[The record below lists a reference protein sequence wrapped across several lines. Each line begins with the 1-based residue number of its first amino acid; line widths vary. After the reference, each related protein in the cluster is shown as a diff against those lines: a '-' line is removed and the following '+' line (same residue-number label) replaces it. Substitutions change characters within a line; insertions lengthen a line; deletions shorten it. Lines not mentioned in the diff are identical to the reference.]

1 MLDGM
6 QWIVDNK
13 DEIGVKVCCM
23 SFGATP
29 TDNSDPLR
37 RGAEVLVRE
46 GITVV
51 VASGNEGINALKTPA
66 ISPLVLSVGA
76 IKNDDKVAEF
86 TSRGL
91 AFGRRNPK
99 FTRAASTSYRLPQT
113 RRIANE
119 RHFGFRAV
127 RCRGVLSAA

>member
-1 MLDGM
+1 MKVIGADGEGSAFDVLDGM

-76 IKNDDKVAEF
+76 IKTTIRLRN
-86 TSRGL
+86 SRQGGL
-91 AFGRRNPK
+91 YSDEENPK

-113 RRIANE
+113 RRIAK
-119 RHFGFRAV
+119 
-127 RCRGVLSAA
+127 